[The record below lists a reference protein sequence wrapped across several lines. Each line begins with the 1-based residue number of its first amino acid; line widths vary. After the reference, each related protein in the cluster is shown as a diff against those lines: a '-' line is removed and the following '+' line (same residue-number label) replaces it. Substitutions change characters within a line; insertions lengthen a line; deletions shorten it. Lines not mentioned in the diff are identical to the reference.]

1 MLILLVKR
9 YANQVVLVVVWCLDS
24 AYAHCEAVCQPSC
37 FVCSSII
44 GAGCIWKIVQ
54 QDNVRPH
61 VARRPLK
68 GVGEIHT
75 PFWPAASPDLSPIEC
90 VWDLI
95 GRELRTHTV
104 EELVAA
110 VDATYRRVAQ
120 VVISFMTLSPIRIVI

>member
-1 MLILLVKR
+1 M
-9 YANQVVLVVVWCLDS
+9 VLADDMAMPFNSCYPRVSRCPNNGHNDFEKHRFRTADS
-24 AYAHCEAVCQPSC
+24 AYTNCEVVCQPSC
-37 FVCSSII
+37 FGCSSVI

-54 QDNVRPH
+54 RDNVRPH

-75 PFWPAASPDLSPIEC
+75 PFWPAASPDFSPIEY

-104 EELVAA
+104 EELVSA
-110 VDATYRRVAQ
+110 VDAA
-120 VVISFMTLSPIRIVI
+120 